1 MRRSSRPARERGSV
15 VVDLVGFTPV
25 FLLIVLALVQGV
37 IGISGIDAINKAAR
51 DGARAA
57 AMGSSEQAAARQAMP
72 DWLGLR
78 QVSRCGGPDVCVS
91 VTGSIPFGVPGLFA
105 WPEIDVTRESTMPR
119 VR

>member
-1 MRRSSRPARERGSV
+1 
-15 VVDLVGFTPV
+15 VGFTPV

-57 AMGSSEQAAARQAMP
+57 AVGSSEVAAARHALP

-78 QVSRCGGPDVCVS
+78 SVSGCGGPDVCVK
-91 VTGSIPFGVPGLFA
+91 VTGSIPFGVPGLFS
-105 WPEIDVTRESTMPR
+105 WPRIDVSREATMPR